1 MTAELIDILLIEDNP
16 GDIRLVTELLA
27 EGGREQFRVFAV
39 ERLEQALV
47 LLESHDV
54 TAILLDLHLPDCSGL
69 ESLYTIHAAAFN
81 VPIVVLS
88 NSADEILAV
97 QSVQHGAQ
105 DFLVKSHVNAHLL
118 KRALR
123 YAIERKRME
132 ERLNHLAHHD
142 SLTGLSNRKHFY
154 DRLKNAMAMA
164 RRQDSQLAL
173 LLLDLNDFKPIND
186 SLGHHVGDLL
196 LQGVAQRLH
205 ECTRE
210 TDCVARIGG
219 DEFTMILTGMHTEED
234 AVAATHKIL
243 EAMERP
249 FVAGEYS
256 LSVSVSIGVSL
267 YPTDADNLETLVRHA
282 DAAMYQAKAESG
294 ERSAYRFYSSSM
306 HFKASEERELQY
318 ELSQA
323 LARNEFSINYQPQVD
338 VRTGRINGMESLLR
352 WQHPQRGL
360 LLPGYFIGALE
371 SSPLILEVGAWVLR
385 TACAQSCAW
394 QQSTGG
400 TVTMSV
406 NIAPRQLMQANFA
419 ETVAQI
425 LRDAGLAPEFLE
437 LDIPEHALW
446 EDEERAYEQVSRLH
460 QLGVRLALD
469 NFGNGRASFYYLRK
483 FPFHS
488 IKLDR
493 RLTQDAAASAEDADL
508 ARAVIQVAH
517 VFRMKGQAGGIE
529 TAAQLD
535 MLRNLACDDAQGYLY
550 CQPLPSEAA
559 TELLQRGQYLEPA
572 GAGG

>member
-1 MTAELIDILLIEDNP
+1 MEILLVEDNP
-16 GDIRLVTELLA
+16 GDIRLVSELLA
-27 EGGREQFRVFAV
+27 EGDHEQFRVLVAK
-39 ERLEQALV
+39 RLEQALAM
-47 LLESHDV
+47 LEESDV
-54 TAILLDLHLPDCSGL
+54 TAILLDLHLPDSNGL
-69 ESLYTIHAAAFN
+69 ESQHAIHAAAFS

-88 NSADEILAV
+88 SSGDEHLAV
-97 QSVQHGAQ
+97 QAVQHGAQ

-154 DRLKNAMAMA
+154 DRLKDAMALA
-164 RRQDSQLAL
+164 RRQNSQLAL

-196 LQGVAQRLH
+196 LQGVAQRLR

-219 DEFTMILTGMHTEED
+219 DEFTMILTDMHSEED
-234 AVAATHKIL
+234 AVSATHKIL
-243 EAMERP
+243 EAMDVP
-249 FVAGEYS
+249 FLAGDYS
-256 LSVSVSIGVSL
+256 LDVSVSIGVSL
-267 YPTDADNLETLVRHA
+267 YPADADNLETLVRHA
-282 DAAMYQAKAESG
+282 DAAMYQAKVESG
-294 ERSAYRFYSSSM
+294 ERSACRFYSASI
-306 HFKASEERELQY
+306 HFRASEERELQF

-323 LARNEFSINYQPQVD
+323 LARNEFVINYQPQVD

-360 LLPGYFIGALE
+360 LLPGSFIGVLE

-385 TACAQSCAW
+385 AACQQCRAW
-394 QQSTGG
+394 QQSADAP
-400 TVTMSV
+400 VTISV
-406 NIAPRQLMQANFA
+406 NIAARQLMQANFA
-419 ETVAQI
+419 DTVAQI
-425 LRDAGLAPEFLE
+425 LQEADLAPEHLE

-446 EDEERAYEQVSRLH
+446 KDEDRAYEQVSRLH
-460 QLGVRLALD
+460 RLGVRLALD
-469 NFGNGRASFYYLRK
+469 NFGNGRASFHCLRK

-493 RLTQDAAASAEDADL
+493 RLTQDAAVSAEDADL

-517 VFRMKGQAGGIE
+517 VFRMKCQAGGIE
-529 TAAQLD
+529 TEAQLD
-535 MLRNLACDDAQGYLY
+535 MLRRLACDDAQGYLY

-559 TELLQRGQYLEPA
+559 TELLQRGQYLAPTAAEA
-572 GAGG
+572 